1 MVGMTINDAHQV
13 VNDLLKI
20 VRDGDSTPIPVNTA
34 QFVTQA
40 DIVLR
45 TGYNPVIEAI
55 SQVMHKTIFSVR
67 NYNPLFKGLRRT
79 PEEYGNHVRKV
90 TPLDKP
96 FTEDESFDLT
106 DGESK
111 DMFTINKPEV
121 IQTNFYGFVN
131 YEKFMTVSEIQLRNA
146 FLNESQLSQFFSTI
160 FLNAKNQISQ
170 AHEELERALVCNFI
184 AAKTLV
190 DNRNVVDVLALY
202 NTITGEQFTASD
214 IKKPENYPGF
224 AKWLFAYIKTL
235 AQLLRVRSNRYH
247 LNIANADIPRF
258 TPARNLNF
266 YMFAPEINNIEASVL
281 SDVYHDDYLKLI
293 DFTAVP
299 FWQNPDT
306 PMSIAVTPSYT
317 DADGKATDSEAAVE
331 VDNILGALF
340 DEEAMGYAPINER
353 SYVTPF
359 NVKGEYYNQ
368 FWKWRTRYWNDLT
381 ENAIILTL
389 GSSSSGDNLVGSAIV
404 GEAQAG

>member
-1 MVGMTINDAHQV
+1 MVGMTINDAHVV

-40 DIVLR
+40 DMVLR
-45 TGYNPVIEAI
+45 TGYNPVIGAI
-55 SQVMHKTIFSVR
+55 SQVMHKTIFSIR
-67 NYNPLFKGLRRT
+67 GYEPLFSGLRRT

-96 FTEDESFDLT
+96 FTEDEAYDLT

-111 DMFTINKPEV
+111 DMYTINKPEV
-121 IQTNFYGFVN
+121 LQTNFYGFVN
-131 YEKFMTVSEIQLRNA
+131 YEKYLSISEIQLRDA
-146 FLNESQLSQFFSTI
+146 FINESQLSQFFSTI
-160 FLNAKNQISQ
+160 MLNARNQIAQ
-170 AHEELERALVCNFI
+170 AHEEMERALVCNFI
-184 AAKTLV
+184 AAKSLV
-190 DNRNVVDVLALY
+190 DSRNFVDVLALY
-202 NTITGEQFTASD
+202 NTNTGSTFTATD

-224 AKWLFAYIKTL
+224 AKWLFSYIKTL

-247 LNIANADIPRF
+247 LNIANSSIPRF

-281 SDVYHDDYLKLI
+281 SDVYHDNYLKFI

-299 FWQNPDT
+299 FWQSPDT
-306 PMSIAVTPSYT
+306 PMSLSVKPSYT
-317 DADGKATDSEAAVE
+317 NAAGAATDSTDTVE
-331 VDNILGALF
+331 VNNVLGILF
-340 DEEAMGYAPINER
+340 DEEAIGYTPINER

-359 NVKGEYYNQ
+359 NAKGEYYNQ

-381 ENAIILTL
+381 ENAVVLTL
-389 GSSSSGDNLVGSAIV
+389 G
-404 GEAQAG
+404 Q

>member
-20 VRDGDSTPIPVNTA
+20 VRDGDNTPIPVNTA

-45 TGYNPVIEAI
+45 TGYNPVINAI

-67 NYNPLFKGLRRT
+67 NYNPLFSGLRRT
-79 PEEYGNHVRKV
+79 PEEYGNHVRKI

-96 FTEDESFDLT
+96 FTEDESFDLS
-106 DGESK
+106 DGETK
-111 DMFTINKPEV
+111 DMYTINKPEV

-131 YEKFMTVSEIQLRNA
+131 YEKYLTISEIQLRNA
-146 FLNESQLSQFFSTI
+146 FINESQLSQFFSTI
-160 FLNAKNQISQ
+160 LLNAKNQIAQ
-170 AHEELERALVCNFI
+170 AHEELERGLVCNFI
-184 AAKTLV
+184 GAKSIA
-190 DNRNVVDVLALY
+190 DSRNFVDVLALY
-202 NTITGEQFTASD
+202 NTITGSNFTASD
-214 IKKPENYPGF
+214 IKKPANYPGF

-247 LNIANADIPRF
+247 LNIADKNIPRF

-281 SDVYHDDYLKLI
+281 SDVYHDEYLKLI

-317 DADGKATDSEAAVE
+317 NSDGEAVDSDSDVE
-331 VDNILGALF
+331 IDNILGILF

-359 NVKGEYYNQ
+359 NAKGEYYNQ

-381 ENAIILTL
+381 ENAIVLTL
-389 GSSSSGDNLVGSAIV
+389 GSASA
-404 GEAQAG
+404 

>member
-1 MVGMTINDAHQV
+1 MTINDAHQV

-20 VRDGDSTPIPVNTA
+20 VRDGDNTPIPVNTA
-34 QFVTQA
+34 QFVAQA

-45 TGYNPVIEAI
+45 TGYNPVINAI

-67 NYNPLFKGLRRT
+67 NYNPLFSGLRRT
-79 PEEYGNHVRKV
+79 PEEYGNHVRKI

-106 DGESK
+106 DGETK
-111 DMFTINKPEV
+111 DMYTINKPEA

-131 YEKFMTVSEIQLRNA
+131 YEKFLTISEIQLRNA
-146 FLNESQLSQFFSTI
+146 FINESQLSQFFSTI
-160 FLNAKNQISQ
+160 LLNAKNQIAQ
-170 AHEELERALVCNFI
+170 AHEELERGLVCNFI
-184 AAKTLV
+184 GAKSIA
-190 DNRNVVDVLALY
+190 DSRNFVDVLALY
-202 NTITGEQFTASD
+202 NTITGSSFTASD
-214 IKKPENYPGF
+214 IKKPANYPGF

-247 LNIANADIPRF
+247 LNIANKDIPRF

-281 SDVYHDDYLKLI
+281 SDVYHDEYLRLI

-317 DADGKATDSEAAVE
+317 NSDGEAVDSENGVE
-331 VDNILGALF
+331 IDNILGILF

-359 NVKGEYYNQ
+359 NAKGEYYNQ

-381 ENAIILTL
+381 ENAIVLTL
-389 GSSSSGDNLVGSAIV
+389 GSASAGDNLVGSAIV

>member
-1 MVGMTINDAHQV
+1 MVGMTINDAHVV

-40 DIVLR
+40 DMVLR
-45 TGYNPVIEAI
+45 TGYNPVINAI
-55 SQVMHKTIFSVR
+55 SQVMHKTIFSIR
-67 NYNPLFKGLRRT
+67 GYNPLFSGLRRT

-96 FTEDESFDLT
+96 FTEDEAYDLT
-106 DGESK
+106 DGDSK
-111 DMFTINKPEV
+111 DMYTINKPEV
-121 IQTNFYGFVN
+121 LQTNFYGFVN
-131 YEKFMTVSEIQLRNA
+131 YEKYLSISEIQLRDA

-160 FLNAKNQISQ
+160 MLNARNQIAQ
-170 AHEELERALVCNFI
+170 AHEEMERALVCNFI
-184 AAKTLV
+184 GAKKIV
-190 DNRNVVDVLALY
+190 DERNFVDVLALY
-202 NTITGEQFTASD
+202 NNITGNSYTASD
-214 IKKPENYPGF
+214 IKKPANYPGF
-224 AKWLFAYIKTL
+224 AKWLFSYIKTL

-247 LNIANADIPRF
+247 LNIANKNIPRF

-281 SDVYHDDYLKLI
+281 SDVYHDSYLKLI

-306 PMSIAVTPSYT
+306 PMSLAVKPSYT
-317 DADGKATDSEAAVE
+317 DVDGTAKDSTDTIE
-331 VDNILGALF
+331 VDNVLGLLF

-359 NVKGEYYNQ
+359 NAKGEYYNQ
-368 FWKWRTRYWNDLT
+368 YWKWRTRYWNDLT
-381 ENAIILTL
+381 ENAIVLTL
-389 GSSSSGDNLVGSAIV
+389 GSSTGGDNLVGSAIV
-404 GEAQAG
+404 GQATAG